1 MNKVSNP
8 REKRRLVRLI
18 VLLAAAG
25 GAAVLTYWPTG
36 APAQEAAEPAG
47 PGRASGPRAV
57 ALDLGAVPELKLDR
71 DRGAMQGEVGRNVF
85 RFHDSPTPTRTP
97 VPPTPTAVVFQEPPA
112 VTPIPPTPTVT
123 PIIPPNIPYK
133 AIGIFGPKERLIV
146 VLEDGKRL
154 INARE
159 KDILD
164 NRFIVWKINRES
176 IDFSF
181 VGLPPDITRRIP
193 VP

>member
-1 MNKVSNP
+1 MNKAANP
-8 REKRRLVRLI
+8 REKRRLVLLI

-25 GAAVLTYWPTG
+25 GAAALTYWPSG
-36 APAQEAAEPAG
+36 DPARDADVPVG
-47 PGRASGPRAV
+47 PGRASGPRA
-57 ALDLGAVPELKLDR
+57 AAFDLGDLPELKLDR

-85 RFHDSPTPTRTP
+85 RFYDSPTPTRTP
-97 VPPTPTAVVFQEPPA
+97 IPPTPTAVVYQGPPA
-112 VTPIPPTPTVT
+112 VTPIPPTPTIT

-133 AIGIFGPKERLIV
+133 AIGVFGPKERLIV
-146 VLEDGKRL
+146 VLEDGSRL

-159 KDILD
+159 KDTLD

-181 VGLPPDITRRIP
+181 VGLPPEITRRIP